1 MSTQDAIAT
10 ELRIA
15 PVPTKE
21 VEPWLLARHYAK
33 RMCPI
38 SYAFG
43 AYRGSVLVGV
53 VTYGTP
59 ASAPLRAGIC
69 GDEWAD
75 KVLEL
80 NRLCCENTANVASV
94 LVGRS
99 LRLLP
104 KPSVVVSYADTAQG
118 HVGYIYQATNFIY
131 TGLSAKRTDWKIK
144 GREHLHGATV
154 ADESRGQANRAEWMR
169 AKYGDDF
176 YLADRPRKHRY
187 VFPCGTAK
195 QRAQIRAALRYAMEP
210 YPKGESRRY
219 DSSAQIETQDA
230 FEFASRS
237 SSYEATCASAQIQT

>member
-1 MSTQDAIAT
+1 MDADQLPPDSTKDAPRRSMQRLVSPLLVAAIPA
-10 ELRIA
+10 
-15 PVPTKE
+15 KE
-21 VEPWLLARHYAK
+21 AEPFLLMRHYAK

-43 AYRGSVLVGV
+43 AWRGTELVGV

-59 ASAPLRAGIC
+59 ASAPLRSGLC
-69 GDEWAD
+69 GDEWAEH
-75 KVLEL
+75 VLEL
-80 NRLCCENTANVASV
+80 NRLCCENSPNVASL

-99 LRLLP
+99 LRMLP

-169 AKYGDDF
+169 EKYGDDF
-176 YLADRPRKHRY
+176 YLDDRPRKHRY
-187 VFPCGTAK
+187 VFAVGTKK
-195 QRAQIRAALRYAMEP
+195 QQTAIRAALKYPVEP
-210 YPKGESRRY
+210 YPKGQSQRY
-219 DSSAQIETQDA
+219 EINAPITTQTA
-230 FEFASRS
+230 FLLG
-237 SSYEATCASAQIQT
+237 